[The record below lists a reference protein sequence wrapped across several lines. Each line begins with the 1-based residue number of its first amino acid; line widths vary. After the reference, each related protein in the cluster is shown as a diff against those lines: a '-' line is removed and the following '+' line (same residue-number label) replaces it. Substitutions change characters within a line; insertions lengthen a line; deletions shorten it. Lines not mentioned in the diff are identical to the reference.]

1 MALREIRRKR
11 KAEAFKFTERDM
23 ARYMGIPQSTY
34 RCLEDKPSKL
44 TYEQALKLSEL
55 LMVDPKELF

>member
-34 RCLEDKPSKL
+34 RCLEDRPSKL
-44 TYEQALKLSEL
+44 TYE
-55 LMVDPKELF
+55 